1 MSEVLGN
8 LRYRRSCQ
16 WARENS
22 NDEALALH
30 YKVWNPTP
38 WIIDVRLPESNS
50 REWFGESVPD
60 EVLSIAPTL
69 FSRGFHPQTAV
80 RLVLHGLGRYALKTK
95 PEDWP
100 NWPVQM
106 DWFRQWP
113 TEEDGRRRR

>member
-1 MSEVLGN
+1 MGMNPPPLDRAIPCWGFWRDPMLATLTV
-8 LRYRRSCQ
+8 YRQERG
-16 WARENS
+16 
-22 NDEALALH
+22 
-30 YKVWNPTP
+30 
-38 WIIDVRLPESNS
+38 
-50 REWFGESVPD
+50 FGESVPD